1 MKRMLL
7 SLGFA
12 VLAFTATAEVRSAS
26 QASEE
31 LARRQYDSGLSFVQN
46 GRYAEA
52 LKDFQAVVD
61 SFPQSG
67 SADDALLQIC
77 LYQLEI
83 AQDTAAAQLAAD
95 KLLKDYP
102 ASDSAPMGY
111 VVIGRLTIAKSRA
124 AADVEAAL
132 ASFERVSRLF
142 PGSPA
147 VAAARF
153 YAGDAL
159 RLARRNDDAQQQFRR
174 VILEFPDSI
183 WSARANLAAAADLV
197 ASDRATQ
204 ALSRLQRIRQQF
216 PGSTEAAAA
225 LNYNTIIYRLYMRK
239 PAAYAFGNRFIGSE
253 RDKFRDVI
261 GVSVDKAGR
270 ILLGHKQGVSIFDAN
285 GTPSRQVGAVEPSA
299 FFVDARDKV
308 VFARADMLIPEG
320 ATPIAVAVPV
330 TGKAPRQVE
339 QMPTVVTLSG
349 GDRLVSDTKART
361 VIRLTQGGKF
371 VSNFATINTD
381 RLARN
386 EFDDVAMIDR
396 DSKGIVIV
404 DRDGKNPTRIAAK
417 GTNYALDDPADV
429 AFDALGH
436 LYVLDAKRAVIHVFG
451 PKNRLIATITSPG
464 KEPGA
469 LQKPKAM
476 ALDGA
481 GRLFVF
487 DEGSQRIQVYQ

>member
-1 MKRMLL
+1 MKKLL
-7 SLGFA
+7 LPVGLLIF
-12 VLAFTATAEVRSAS
+12 AFTAAAEVRSAP
-26 QASEE
+26 QASED

-61 SFPQSG
+61 SFPQSA

-95 KLLKDYP
+95 KLLKEYP

-124 AADVEAAL
+124 AADVEGAL

-153 YAGDAL
+153 YAGDTL
-159 RLARRNDDAQQQFRR
+159 RLSRRHDDAQQQFRR
-174 VILEFPDSI
+174 VILEYPESI
-183 WSARANLAAAADLV
+183 WAARANLATAADLV
-197 ASDRATQ
+197 GADKASQ
-204 ALSRLQRIRQQF
+204 AFARLQRIREQF
-216 PGSTEAAAA
+216 PGSVEAASA
-225 LNYNTIIYRLYMRK
+225 LNYNTILYRLYLRK
-239 PAAYAFGNRFIGSE
+239 PSAYAFGNRFIGTE

-261 GVSVDKAGR
+261 GVAVDRAGH

-285 GTPSRQVGAVEPSA
+285 GTPSRQVAGVEASA

-308 VFARADMLIPEG
+308 VLARADMLVPEG
-320 ATPIAVAVPV
+320 AVPMAVAVPV
-330 TGKAPRQVE
+330 TGKLPRQVE
-339 QMPTVVTLSG
+339 QMPTVITLSG
-349 GDRLVSDTKART
+349 GDRLVSDSKTRT
-361 VIRLTQGGKF
+361 VLRITQAGKF

-396 DSKGIVIV
+396 DSKSIVIV
-404 DRDGKNPTRIAAK
+404 DRDGKNTTRIVAK
-417 GTNYALDDPADV
+417 GTNYVLEDPADV

-436 LYVLDAKRAVIHVFG
+436 LYVLDAKRAAIHVFG
-451 PKNRLIATITSPG
+451 PKNRLIATIASTG
-464 KEPGA
+464 KEAGS

>member
-7 SLGFA
+7 PLALVTVAFA
-12 VLAFTATAEVRSAS
+12 ATTEVRPAA
-26 QASEE
+26 QGSED

-83 AQDTAAAQLAAD
+83 AQDTAAAQTAAD

-124 AADVEAAL
+124 AADVDAAL

-142 PGSPA
+142 PGSAA

-174 VILEFPDSI
+174 VMLEYPESI
-183 WSARANLAAAADLV
+183 WAARANLATAADLV
-197 ASDRATQ
+197 ATDRASQ
-204 ALSRLQRIRQQF
+204 AFSRLQRIRQQF
-216 PGSTEAAAA
+216 PGSAEAASA
-225 LNYNTIIYRLYMRK
+225 LNFNTIIYRLYLRK
-239 PAAYAFGNRFIGSE
+239 PAPYAFSNRFIGGE

-261 GVSVDKAGR
+261 GVAVDKAGR
-270 ILLGHKQGVSIFDAN
+270 IFLGHKQGVSIFDAN
-285 GTPSRQVGAVEPSA
+285 GTLSRHVAGIEPSA

-308 VFARADMLIPEG
+308 VLARADMLIPEG
-320 ATPIAVAVPV
+320 AVPIAVSVPV
-330 TGKAPRQVE
+330 IGKLPRQVE
-339 QMPTVVTLSG
+339 QIPTVITLSG
-349 GDRLVSDTKART
+349 GDRLVSDSKTRT
-361 VIRLTQGGKF
+361 VLRITQAGKF

-396 DSKGIVIV
+396 DSKSILIV

-417 GTNYALDDPADV
+417 GTSYVLDDPADV
-429 AFDALGH
+429 AFDTLGH
-436 LYVLDAKRAVIHVFG
+436 LYVLDARRAVVHVFG
-451 PKNRLIATITSPG
+451 PKNRLIATIASAGKLPG
-464 KEPGA
+464 S
-469 LQKPKAM
+469 LQKPKAL
-476 ALDGA
+476 ALDAA

>member
-1 MKRMLL
+1 M
-7 SLGFA
+7 
-12 VLAFTATAEVRSAS
+12 
-26 QASEE
+26 
-31 LARRQYDSGLSFVQN
+31 
-46 GRYAEA
+46 
-52 LKDFQAVVD
+52 
-61 SFPQSG
+61 
-67 SADDALLQIC
+67 
-77 LYQLEI
+77 
-83 AQDTAAAQLAAD
+83 
-95 KLLKDYP
+95 
-102 ASDSAPMGY
+102 
-111 VVIGRLTIAKSRA
+111 
-124 AADVEAAL
+124 
-132 ASFERVSRLF
+132 
-142 PGSPA
+142 
-147 VAAARF
+147 AAARF

-159 RLARRNDDAQQQFRR
+159 RLSRRNDDAQQQFRR
-174 VILEFPDSI
+174 VILEYPESI
-183 WSARANLAAAADLV
+183 WAARANLAAAADLV

-204 ALSRLQRIRQQF
+204 ALGRLQRIRQQF
-216 PGSTEAAAA
+216 PGSAEAAAA

-239 PAAYAFGNRFIGSE
+239 PSAYAFGNRFIGTE

-261 GVSVDKAGR
+261 GVAVDKSGH

-285 GTPSRQVGAVEPSA
+285 GTISRQVAAVEAST

-320 ATPIAVAVPV
+320 ATPMAVAVPV

-339 QMPTVVTLSG
+339 QMPAAITLSG

-361 VIRLTQGGKF
+361 VLRITQAGKF

-396 DSKGIVIV
+396 DSKSIVIV
-404 DRDGKNPTRIAAK
+404 DRDGKNSTRIVAK
-417 GTNYALDDPADV
+417 GTNYVLDDPADV

-451 PKNRLIATITSPG
+451 PKNRLIATIAAPG